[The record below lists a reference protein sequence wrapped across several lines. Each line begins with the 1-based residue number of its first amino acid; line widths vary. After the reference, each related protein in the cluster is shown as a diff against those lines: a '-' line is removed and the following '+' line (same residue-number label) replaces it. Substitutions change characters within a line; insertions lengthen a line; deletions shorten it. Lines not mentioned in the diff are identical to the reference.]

1 MKRPKI
7 FILTASYGD
16 GHVQVANALQEQ
28 FKRYEVDIRIINL
41 MAEAH
46 PHWDSFVKYIYLQ
59 SSKWAAVGIDYYG
72 WSYYSTRKITRKHP
86 LVTAGFSIGSGKLK
100 HLLKEEQPDAVISTF
115 PYFDVSQVCK
125 NLGMDVQTFTIV
137 TDFDLHQ
144 RWILSPNDR
153 YYVATET
160 LKEGI
165 RSRGIAEEQIVV
177 SGIPI
182 RKIFSDMIRVDGTFA
197 KYGLRSE
204 LKMTLVL
211 SGGYGIRQSDDGWL
225 QQLASIE
232 GQQVVIVCG
241 RNERRKQEL
250 EQVFAQAPNVHVL
263 GYVDNVAALM
273 SCADVLVT
281 KAGGITLSEAL
292 VMNVPVFIA
301 RPQPGQE
308 LENARFLMREGG
320 AVVVRRESELVREIE
335 AVYQYPLKLQEM
347 KQAMRRLAKPEA
359 AALMVDDVVDQ
370 LIVTQATKTTEACR
384 TYQYS

>member
-16 GHVQVANALQEQ
+16 GHVQVANAIKEQ
-28 FKRYEVDIRIINL
+28 FKRYEVDVRIINL
-41 MAEAH
+41 MEEAH

-59 SSKWAAVGIDYYG
+59 SSKWAALGIDYYG
-72 WSYYSTRKITRKHP
+72 WSYYSTRKITRKNP

-100 HLLKEEQPDAVISTF
+100 QLLKDERPDAVISTF
-115 PYFDVSQVCK
+115 PYFDVSQVCS
-125 NLGMDVQTFTIV
+125 NLGMDVKTFTII

-153 YYVATET
+153 YYVATEL
-160 LKEGI
+160 LKQGI
-165 RSRGIAEEQIVV
+165 RSRGIAKEQIIV
-177 SGIPI
+177 SGIPV
-182 RKIFSDMIRVDGTFA
+182 RGIFSNRMQGAGDKER
-197 KYGLRSE
+197 YGLDPA
-204 LKMTLVL
+204 LKTTLVL
-211 SGGYGIRQSDDGWL
+211 SGGYGIRQSHDGWL
-225 QQLASIE
+225 QQLAVIE

-250 EQVFAQAPNVHVL
+250 EKVFAHIPTVHVL

-273 SCADVLVT
+273 ANADVLVT

-308 LENARFLMREGG
+308 LENAHFLMNEGG
-320 AVVVRRESELVREIE
+320 AVVVKRESELVKEIE
-335 AVYQYPLKLQEM
+335 EVYLHPLRLQEM
-347 KQAMRRLAKPEA
+347 KRAMRKLAKPDA
-359 AALMVDDVVDQ
+359 AASVVDDVVNQ
-370 LIVTQATKTTEACR
+370 LFGTHTHFAKAHQ
-384 TYQYS
+384 TYQYT